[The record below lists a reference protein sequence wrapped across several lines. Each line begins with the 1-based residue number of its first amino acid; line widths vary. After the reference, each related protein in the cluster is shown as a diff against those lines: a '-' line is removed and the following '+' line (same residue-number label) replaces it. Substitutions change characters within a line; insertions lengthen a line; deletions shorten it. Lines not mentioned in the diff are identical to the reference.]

1 MKSVP
6 VLLLVLITVL
16 SVQIHAQ
23 PLTGEAYR
31 LADQAYQAVAAD
43 DLKRALN
50 TVEAALK
57 LEPDHPR
64 LLALLAQIQQQRN
77 EYHAALASLD
87 RALQIEPQDSRLQ
100 AQRGFLHLALENT
113 EKAIADF
120 VSALQAQDLTTEESV
135 NVALALADLHARSAQ
150 YKEAARTLAP
160 YVTPDNRLV
169 TARWQSYLIYSGN
182 LPPVDTL
189 IESPDVNYA
198 LVDKAYEALRDEDD
212 ARALQLFQIAE
223 RYGGLT
229 ALQYGDAGYAARAE
243 FKNPEADRLFK
254 AAIDTNN
261 REPEGQ
267 QPYAPR
273 ELYGLRRAV
282 DDLNRYW
289 GFIFS
294 NSITPGGQNI
304 PGTVG
309 LPGSPGGTTAGDIN
323 QIGAEF
329 YFQPPVIGYR
339 DGSQLQF
346 FLRSFHT
353 LDDQTGGAEGMDTNQ
368 GSLGVRWKP
377 LRDYNLVLTTERLFS
392 IGSVSTNDWL
402 LRAGFS
408 IDQGVDI
415 QPFLT
420 HWPYFTLFAEAAYFI
435 DEARNFNTMETRW
448 GHSFMLPV
456 LKNLVFTPHLV
467 FAADMDSAAREEF
480 AAGVGAGVSLRWWF
494 RESVHRAPASYVDFN
509 FQYRAG
515 LSSDAIRQDGTFL
528 RFTLWY

>member
-1 MKSVP
+1 MKSGL
-6 VLLLVLITVL
+6 VLLVFLLAIQGQVF
-16 SVQIHAQ
+16 AQ
-23 PLTGEAYR
+23 PLSGEAYQ
-31 LADQAYQAVAAD
+31 LAEQAYESVAAG
-43 DLKRALN
+43 DLDHAMAS
-50 TVEAALK
+50 VQAALH
-57 LEPDHPR
+57 LQPDHPQ
-64 LLALLAQIQQQRN
+64 LLALLAQIQDQRN
-77 EYHAALASLD
+77 DIEAARETLD
-87 RALQIEPQDSRLQ
+87 RALQIEPENGRLL
-100 AQRGFLHLALENT
+100 AQRGYLYIRLG
-113 EKAIADF
+113 KPDDAIPDF
-120 VSALQAQDLTTEESV
+120 HHALQTNQLSTEESL
-135 NVALALADLHARSAQ
+135 NVALSLADLHARTEQ
-150 YKEAARTLAP
+150 YKEAARVLAP
-160 YVTPDNRLV
+160 YVTPDNRQV
-169 TARWQSYLIYSGN
+169 TAKWQSYLIYEGN
-182 LPPVDTL
+182 LPPDGTL
-189 IESPDVNYA
+189 IESADVNYA
-198 LVDKAYEALRDEDD
+198 LVNKAYEALRNGDD

-229 ALQYGDAGYAARAE
+229 ALQYGDAGYAARAD
-243 FKNPEADRLFK
+243 FNNKEADRLFR
-254 AAIDTNN
+254 AAIDVNN
-261 REPEGQ
+261 SELEDL

-309 LPGSPGGTTAGDIN
+309 LPGSPGGTTTGDIN
-323 QIGAEF
+323 QIGAEI

-339 DGSQLQF
+339 DGRQLQF

-353 LDDQTGGAEGMDTNQ
+353 LDDQIGGAEGMDTNQ

-377 LRDYNLVLTTERLFS
+377 LRDYNLVLTAERLFS
-392 IGSVSTNDWL
+392 IGSFSTDDWL

-435 DEARNFNTMETRW
+435 DEARNFNTMEMRW

-467 FAADMDSAAREEF
+467 LAADMDSAAREEF
-480 AAGVGAGVSLRWWF
+480 AAGFGAGASLRWWF
-494 RESVHRAPASYVDFN
+494 RESVHRAPASYIDFN
-509 FQYRAG
+509 VQYRAG
-515 LSSDAIRQDGTFL
+515 LSNDDVRQDGTFL